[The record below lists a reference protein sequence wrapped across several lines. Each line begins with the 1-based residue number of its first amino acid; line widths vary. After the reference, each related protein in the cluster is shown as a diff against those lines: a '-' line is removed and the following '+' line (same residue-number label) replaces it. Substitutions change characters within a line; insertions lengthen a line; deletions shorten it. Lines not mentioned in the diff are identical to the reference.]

1 MCMLKLFFFLLQ
13 DTVIVVNC
21 QFFREK
27 VFFSH
32 PSRERRTCGTAVVII
47 SLVQL
52 LKAKYGFDLGLPE
65 FKNSEAQH

>member
-1 MCMLKLFFFLLQ
+1 MVNFLFFFPQ
-13 DTVIVVNC
+13 DILIVVNR
-21 QFFREK
+21 QFFREQDY
-27 VFFSH
+27 FSH
-32 PSRERRTCGTAVVII
+32 SNRERRTCGTAVVII